1 MRKELRKICATTTVA
16 AVLLS
21 ASPIATPVV
30 HAGWGSVIGGVIG
43 GILNGGGNGGSNG
56 GGNGG
61 GSLGGLSN
69 QQHAHPNPNDHEKL
83 FMLAVEKNDIGT
95 AREMLNAGVDVNG
108 VWPSGYY
115 SSYNRQSKTALLIA
129 IQNNNREMMQ
139 FLLENGADVTGF
151 YMYDNRHI
159 SYFEYVM
166 SLNCLNHVY
175 DNIDLAQ
182 FLLDWGADINGSS
195 DRGKVGDK
203 NFPLD
208 NFPSS
213 INDVYEDDDC
223 VRVQFLL
230 EHGAYTENRGFDGN
244 TPFLRAVEY
253 KFVRVMN
260 VLADGGANINAKDKK
275 GRNALQIALDS
286 RDLQFYK
293 QVEELMNRGQQ
304 PSQYQPS
311 KPQPQHRTSENGG
324 NASGDDELVT
334 FENKSNQN
342 TRIQELNN
350 FNDVVIK
357 AARAERKAN
366 EPLDRYMKDHPGV
379 ASGAEYSAILKN
391 YLDAVK
397 KIKDSVNPEN
407 LLGNLSHL
415 SFDEKE
421 ICGDLLQVMNT
432 RYDKMIEIYSRFA
445 LNRDFTPE
453 EMDKMKVLQEEI
465 ESLGQSVIDISG
477 RVDKLPR

>member
-1 MRKELRKICATTTVA
+1 MRKELRKICATTMVA

-83 FMLAVEKNDIGT
+83 FMLAVDKNDIGT
-95 AREMLNAGVDVNG
+95 TSDMLNAGVDING
-108 VWPSGYY
+108 VYPDGYTG
-115 SSYNRQSKTALLIA
+115 QTALILA
-129 IQNNNREMMQ
+129 IRNRNYDMMQ
-139 FLLENGADVTGF
+139 FLLENGANVNGYYSYKNHF
-151 YMYDNRHI
+151 I
-159 SYFEYVM
+159 SYMERITDAHGEIE
-166 SLNCLNHVY
+166 LL
-175 DNIDLAQ
+175 Q
-182 FLLDWGADINGSS
+182 FFINWGADVNCAS
-195 DRGKVGDK
+195 DRKDGRKRY
-203 NFPLD
+203 PID
-208 NFPSS
+208 NSTES
-213 INDVYEDDDC
+213 HAWDNEDSAIT
-223 VRVQFLL
+223 QFLID
-230 EHGAYTENRGFDGN
+230 HGAYTENKDSDGR
-244 TPFLRAVEY
+244 TPFLRVVSGR
-253 KFVRVMN
+253 KIKLMN
-260 VLADGGANINAKDKK
+260 VLADGGADINAKDNR
-275 GRNALQIALDS
+275 GQNALQIALDMN
-286 RDLQFYK
+286 DLQLYK
-293 QVEELMNRGQQ
+293 EVQDIMNRGQQ

-311 KPQPQHRTSENGG
+311 KPQTQHRTSENGG
-324 NASGDDELVT
+324 NASEDDELVT

-379 ASGAEYSAILKN
+379 ASGAEYSTIIKN
-391 YLDAVK
+391 YVDAVK

-453 EMDKMKVLQEEI
+453 ELDKMKTLQDEI
-465 ESLGQSVIDISG
+465 ETLGQSVIDISG
-477 RVDKLPR
+477 RVDKLSQH

>member
-1 MRKELRKICATTTVA
+1 MKKHLRKFCAATTVA
-16 AVLLS
+16 AVLFS
-21 ASPIATPVV
+21 ATPIATPVA

-61 GSLGGLSN
+61 GSIGGLSN
-69 QQHAHPNPNDHEKL
+69 QQHAHPKPNNNEKL
-83 FMLAVEKNDIGT
+83 LMLAVKKHDFGT
-95 AREMLNAGVDVNG
+95 VSDMLNAGVDING
-108 VWPSGYY
+108 VYKINSREETPLY
-115 SSYNRQSKTALLIA
+115 AA
-129 IQNNNREMMQ
+129 MQNKDREMMQ
-139 FLLENGADVTGF
+139 FLLEHGADANGYYLFNNNYICYLV
-151 YMYDNRHI
+151 RAAI
-159 SYFEYVM
+159 EYEDPEI
-166 SLNCLNHVY
+166 LQYLHN
-175 DNIDLAQ
+175 
-182 FLLDWGADINGSS
+182 WGADINGTEY
-195 DRGKVGDK
+195 
-203 NFPLD
+203 
-208 NFPSS
+208 PSGA
-213 INDVYEDDDC
+213 NALNGCFEGALAWGGAANNGVEKARY
-223 VRVQFLL
+223 LL
-230 EHGAYTENRGFDGN
+230 ENGIKTECVPKNGFFHPMNFEFGYGR
-244 TPFLRAVEY
+244 TPFLGAVGANWPDMMEL
-253 KFVRVMN
+253 
-260 VLADGGANINAKDKK
+260 LADSGANINAKDEK
-275 GRNALQIALDS
+275 GQSALDIALAKQN
-286 RDLQFYK
+286 LALCK
-293 QVEELMNRGQQ
+293 QVQDIMARGQQ

-311 KPQPQHRTSENGG
+311 KPQHQHRTSESGG
-324 NASGDDELVT
+324 NASGGDELVI
-334 FENKSNQN
+334 FEDKSNQR
-342 TRIQELNN
+342 TRLQELNN

-357 AARAERKAN
+357 ATRAERKAN

-391 YLDAVK
+391 YVDAVK

>member
-43 GILNGGGNGGSNG
+43 GILNGGGSG
-56 GGNGG
+56 GGAM
-61 GSLGGLSN
+61 GGLSN

-83 FMLAVEKNDIGT
+83 FMLAVDKNDIGT
-95 AREMLNAGVDVNG
+95 ASDMLNAGVDING
-108 VWPSGYY
+108 VYPDGYTG
-115 SSYNRQSKTALLIA
+115 QTALILA
-129 IQNNNREMMQ
+129 IRNRNYDMMQ
-139 FLLENGADVTGF
+139 FLLENGANVNGYYSYKNHF
-151 YMYDNRHI
+151 I
-159 SYFEYVM
+159 SYMERITDAHGEIE
-166 SLNCLNHVY
+166 LL
-175 DNIDLAQ
+175 Q
-182 FLLDWGADINGSS
+182 FFINWGADVNCAS
-195 DRGKVGDK
+195 DRKDGRKRY
-203 NFPLD
+203 PID
-208 NFPSS
+208 NSTES
-213 INDVYEDDDC
+213 HAWDNEDSAIT
-223 VRVQFLL
+223 QFLID
-230 EHGAYTENRGFDGN
+230 HGAYTENKDSDGR
-244 TPFLRAVEY
+244 TPFLRVVSGR
-253 KFVRVMN
+253 KIKLMN
-260 VLADGGANINAKDKK
+260 VLADGGADINAKDNR
-275 GRNALQIALDS
+275 GQNALQIALDMN
-286 RDLQFYK
+286 DLQLYK
-293 QVEELMNRGQQ
+293 EVQDIMNRGQQ

-311 KPQPQHRTSENGG
+311 KPQPQHRTSESGG
-324 NASGDDELVT
+324 NVSGDDELVT

-379 ASGAEYSAILKN
+379 ASGAEYSTIIKN
-391 YLDAVK
+391 YVDAVK

-445 LNRDFTPE
+445 LNRDFTLE
-453 EMDKMKVLQEEI
+453 ELDKMKTLQDEI
-465 ESLGQSVIDISG
+465 ETLGQSVIDISG
-477 RVDKLPR
+477 RVDKLSQH